1 MMPRR
6 MARLVAAVAFA
17 LGAAAH
23 SAAQSPAAQPA
34 TAATAGDAQL
44 EARTRELAAEL
55 RCPVCQGISIQD
67 SPAELAKDMRAVV
80 REQLRAGQTP
90 EQVKAY
96 FVGRYGEWIL
106 LRPKAQGFNW
116 VVYLLPLLAL
126 AIGGA
131 ALGLVVRRWRRSAA
145 RTAAVPAQ
153 TPR

>member
-6 MARLVAAVAFA
+6 MVRLVAAAAFA

-34 TAATAGDAQL
+34 TAGDAQL
-44 EARTRELAAEL
+44 EARTRELSAEL

-145 RTAAVPAQ
+145 RGVAVPAQ